1 MNTND
6 IDKKSLENAFN
17 LFESGEINNIEVGT
31 KMTQFHWSDRT
42 AWEVIAVKD
51 QKHVTVRE
59 LSAKCIGGAYSN
71 DWELTSNPNGRTM
84 ELGMRGNK
92 WYNLYRDRDTK
103 KIYHWEKVNVSFG
116 YADYYYDY
124 SF

>member
-1 MNTND
+1 MGKFYGNLTNRLMED
-6 IDKKSLENAFN
+6 RDTTNN
-17 LFESGEINNIEVGT
+17 LEVGT

-42 AWEVIAVKD
+42 AWEVIAVQD
-51 QKHVTVRE
+51 QRHVTVRE
-59 LSAKCIGGAYSN
+59 LDAKCIGGAYSN
-71 DWELTSNPNGRTM
+71 DWELTSNPKGRTM
-84 ELGMRGNK
+84 ELAMRKNK
-92 WYNLYRDRDTK
+92 WYNIFRDKLTK